1 MCLKSLTL
9 GLYGQFNHQALGSSI
24 FWICWRYWRWCYFP
38 NGNST
43 IWRIYREHFWFP
55 GGAKTKS
62 RLFVELNPC
71 LASNVKQKCCRW
83 MMFLANERCSMWYQR
98 AQCSCT
104 PIKLPFFGRELHFD
118 VYTWPKPRIW
128 RNMGGIYPHFLIYL
142 FLLLL
147 CVCSFFGWLTSEGWL
162 GVVAH
167 FLKLQGARDPCFI
180 ALWILK
186 RHRICADLGL
196 QWWIS
201 VDCVTIGYSTR

>member
-1 MCLKSLTL
+1 MASLTIKHWGPL
-9 GLYGQFNHQALGSSI
+9 FSGFAEDTEDDVIFPTGTPLFGESI
-24 FWICWRYWRWCYFP
+24 
-38 NGNST
+38 GNIS
-43 IWRIYREHFWFP
+43 WFP

-147 CVCSFFGWLTSEGWL
+147 CVCSFFRLVDIG
-162 GVVAH
+162 
-167 FLKLQGARDPCFI
+167 
-180 ALWILK
+180 
-186 RHRICADLGL
+186 GL
-196 QWWIS
+196 AWCCRS
-201 VDCVTIGYSTR
+201 FFEASRS